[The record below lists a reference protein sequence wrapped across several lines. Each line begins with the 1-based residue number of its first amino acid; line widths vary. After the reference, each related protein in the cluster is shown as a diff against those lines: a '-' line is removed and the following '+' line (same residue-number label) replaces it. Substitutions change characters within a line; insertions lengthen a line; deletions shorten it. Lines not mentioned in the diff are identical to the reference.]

1 MKSNMAVSELNNIIS
16 MRGDVAGCVVNSDRE
31 SQFLSRKFLRALPL
45 DRLIGPIYRVVT
57 DGDSAALESFF
68 VLLQKEHLH
77 PPLRNAPLAAL
88 HPNRAPDRAH
98 LSSLPLQPDLSGHL
112 TQAEFEVIMNASAAL
127 AAWLHTVLC
136 PCSKPNFHRLLC

>member
-1 MKSNMAVSELNNIIS
+1 
-16 MRGDVAGCVVNSDRE
+16 
-31 SQFLSRKFLRALPL
+31 
-45 DRLIGPIYRVVT
+45 
-57 DGDSAALESFF
+57 
-68 VLLQKEHLH
+68 
-77 PPLRNAPLAAL
+77 L